1 MVITL
6 ILSIQYLRAIAAMMV
21 VFFHILAKLES
32 SSLHDN
38 FFYVGAAGVD
48 LFFVISGYIMVY
60 ITEKK
65 ETSPSYFILSRFE
78 RIYPIYLL
86 FTLIALCIYIINPSL
101 INSSGETSIVM
112 SFFYIPLENKLML
125 VQVGWTL
132 IYEMF
137 FYVLFFISMIINY
150 KNRITICI
158 LIIIAFN
165 IIFYNSKNYQLNFLS
180 NQIIIEFALGML
192 SYFIVKVIKNKYISL
207 FFIFFGISFLI
218 INNKYNVDRLVDYGI
233 PMLSLFLGVVS
244 IDVNKKNS
252 NYNFKVLKL
261 IGDSSYSIYLIHL
274 FTIGVSLLI
283 LKNIT
288 FNIYFFILF
297 SFLLSVCSGIIFHI
311 IVEKRIINFFRKVN
325 KKLNL

>member
-1 MVITL
+1 
-6 ILSIQYLRAIAAMMV
+6 
-21 VFFHILAKLES
+21 
-32 SSLHDN
+32 
-38 FFYVGAAGVD
+38 
-48 LFFVISGYIMVY
+48 
-60 ITEKK
+60 
-65 ETSPSYFILSRFE
+65 
-78 RIYPIYLL
+78 
-86 FTLIALCIYIINPSL
+86 
-101 INSSGETSIVM
+101 
-112 SFFYIPLENKLML
+112 
-125 VQVGWTL
+125 
-132 IYEMF
+132 
-137 FYVLFFISMIINY
+137 
-150 KNRITICI
+150 
-158 LIIIAFN
+158 AFN